1 VLASCDCPAK
11 PDDRLPSGT
20 AGWEIFGRDFRKPYD
35 SIAYWF
41 IERTEEKLLANKQ
54 IFLRRRL

>member
-1 VLASCDCPAK
+1 MIPAK

-20 AGWEIFGRDFRKPYD
+20 AGWEIFGRDFQKPYD

-41 IERTEEKLLANKQ
+41 AERTEEKNPANKQ